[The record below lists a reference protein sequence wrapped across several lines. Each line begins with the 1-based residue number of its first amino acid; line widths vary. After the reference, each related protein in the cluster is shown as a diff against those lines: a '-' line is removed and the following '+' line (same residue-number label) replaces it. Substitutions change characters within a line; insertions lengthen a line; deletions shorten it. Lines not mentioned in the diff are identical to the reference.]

1 MNKINNVPFVDLASQ
16 YLTIKEEIDKAI
28 SNVIE
33 TSSFIRGPHVEKFEN
48 DFAEKIGMK
57 HCISCANGTDAIY
70 IALKALNIK
79 SGDEV
84 IVPSHSWISTSE
96 TVTQAGG
103 KVIFC
108 DTNNID
114 YTIDIAQI
122 ETKITSK
129 TVGIIPVHLFGQS
142 ADMTAIMEIANKHN
156 LWVIEDC
163 AQAHLAKYKDKN
175 VGTFGNVSTFSF
187 YPGKN
192 LGAMGDAGAILTN
205 DKKIYD
211 ISAKFARHGGLIKGD
226 HEMEGINSRMDG
238 MQAAI
243 LSVKLKYIDSWTLSR
258 QKVAAMYIEKLNSLE
273 EIELPYV
280 KSIATHVW
288 HLFVIKTEYRDKL
301 AEYLKRS
308 GIQVGINYPIALPFL
323 PAYKRYNH
331 ESHDFPNAHYNQ
343 SRILS
348 LPIYPELKEIEI
360 DYVCDKIK
368 SFFKTKI

>member
-114 YTIDIAQI
+114 YTI
-122 ETKITSK
+122 
-129 TVGIIPVHLFGQS
+129 
-142 ADMTAIMEIANKHN
+142 
-156 LWVIEDC
+156 
-163 AQAHLAKYKDKN
+163 
-175 VGTFGNVSTFSF
+175 
-187 YPGKN
+187 
-192 LGAMGDAGAILTN
+192 
-205 DKKIYD
+205 
-211 ISAKFARHGGLIKGD
+211 
-226 HEMEGINSRMDG
+226 
-238 MQAAI
+238 
-243 LSVKLKYIDSWTLSR
+243 
-258 QKVAAMYIEKLNSLE
+258 
-273 EIELPYV
+273 
-280 KSIATHVW
+280 
-288 HLFVIKTEYRDKL
+288 
-301 AEYLKRS
+301 
-308 GIQVGINYPIALPFL
+308 
-323 PAYKRYNH
+323 
-331 ESHDFPNAHYNQ
+331 
-343 SRILS
+343 
-348 LPIYPELKEIEI
+348 
-360 DYVCDKIK
+360 
-368 SFFKTKI
+368 